1 MIIEAVITTLSAEGD
16 AHIAPMGVHALEE
29 GLFGILPFR
38 PSRTL
43 DNLLST
49 GVAVINYT
57 DDARIF
63 AGCLTGRRAWPL
75 IPALKIPCVGL
86 AHSLSWDEVRVEAV
100 DDDSVRPQFRARVVE
115 TRIIAPFKGVNR
127 AAMAVIEAAILVS
140 RLSMLP
146 DEKIDREMAVLESA
160 VAKTAGP
167 KEQEAWGWMVDA
179 VAEFRANRGAKA

>member
-1 MIIEAVITTLSAEGD
+1 MIIEAVITTVSEKGD
-16 AHIAPMGVHALEE
+16 AHIAPMGVHVLES

-43 DNLLST
+43 DNLAAT

-63 AGCLTGRRAWPL
+63 AGCLTGRRSWPL
-75 IPALKIPCVGL
+75 IPAHTVVGFGL
-86 AHSLSWDEVRVEAV
+86 AQALAWDEVRVEGV
-100 DDDSVRPQFRARVVE
+100 DDDPVRPRFRARVVDSH
-115 TRIIAPFKGVNR
+115 TQAPFKGVNR

-146 DEKIDREMAVLESA
+146 AHKVDAEMAVLKSA
-160 VAKTAGP
+160 VDKTAGP
-167 KEQEAWGWMVDA
+167 NEFEAWGWLTDA
-179 VAEFRANRGAKA
+179 VADYRKGAP

>member
-1 MIIEAVITTLSAEGD
+1 MIIEAVITTLSPEGD

-43 DNLLST
+43 DNLVST

-63 AGCLTGRRAWPL
+63 AGCLTGRRGWPL
-75 IPALKIPCVGL
+75 IPALKVPCVGL
-86 AHSLSWDEVRVEAV
+86 AQSLSWDEVRVEGL
-100 DDDSVRPQFRARVVE
+100 DDDPVRPRFRARVVD
-115 TRIIAPFKGVNR
+115 TRNIAPFKGLNR
-127 AAMAVIEAAILVS
+127 AAMAVVEAAILVS

-146 DEKIDREMAVLESA
+146 DEKIDQEMAILENA
-160 VAKTAGP
+160 VTKTAGP
-167 KEQEAWGWMVDA
+167 KELEAWGWMVDA
-179 VAEFRANRGAKA
+179 VAEFRANRGSQA